1 MILWWVSLNIIF
13 KYTLQRAMPYLVF
26 FICSFRFQN
35 PQIRALVRH
44 LLVLELCL
52 TPFAVF
58 CGITMYAEICV
69 YTLKKKLTHLS
80 VSWDCKLKRQD

>member
-1 MILWWVSLNIIF
+1 
-13 KYTLQRAMPYLVF
+13 MPYLVF